1 MGSKN
6 GKPVLREEDIQAL
19 SRSSGKDPAVVQDQ
33 FNSFVKEHPNGKMKK
48 KDFRELMSE
57 ALPKKEIAKM
67 EDHVF
72 RVYDANNDGYI
83 DFVEFMVVYYVM
95 SDGSADEVLTK
106 IFRVFDVNSDGTIS
120 KKELQRL
127 VKDMYG
133 LINKDN
139 PEKATRDMIAKSAF
153 AEMDKD
159 ADGKISTDEF
169 ITACLSQE
177 QFTKLLA
184 LKAIDI
190 FIETTD
196 DN

>member
-1 MGSKN
+1 MGIVKMGSKN

-72 RVYDANNDGYI
+72 RVYD
-83 DFVEFMVVYYVM
+83 
-95 SDGSADEVLTK
+95 
-106 IFRVFDVNSDGTIS
+106 VNSGGTIS

-127 VKDMYG
+127 VKVMSG

-139 PEKATRDMIAKSAF
+139 PE
-153 AEMDKD
+153 
-159 ADGKISTDEF
+159 
-169 ITACLSQE
+169 
-177 QFTKLLA
+177 
-184 LKAIDI
+184 
-190 FIETTD
+190 
-196 DN
+196 